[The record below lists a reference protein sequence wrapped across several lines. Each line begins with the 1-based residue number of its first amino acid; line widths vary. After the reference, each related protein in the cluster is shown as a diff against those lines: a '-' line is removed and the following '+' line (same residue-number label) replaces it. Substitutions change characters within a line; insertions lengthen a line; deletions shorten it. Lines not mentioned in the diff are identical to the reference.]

1 MKPHNRFGNIITAP
15 GEFIRGVILNNGVT
29 MIYFDNSATT
39 FPSDRVR
46 TVINDMLR
54 DEFSGNPGSLH
65 KLGVAADKAYCD
77 TQAKVADLLGAYG
90 SEIIFTSCATESAN
104 TAIRGFMS
112 RNLRAGRR
120 VISTRTEHKASLECL
135 ALLEKSGYEVV
146 YLPVGTDG
154 KPDLAELEKAM
165 TGEKTA
171 LLCFT
176 LVNNETGSVLPLDK
190 ITALR
195 NRLSPDTKIYLD
207 AVQALGK
214 MPINLHKMNVDM
226 CSFSGHKIHSVKG
239 NGVLY
244 VKDGIRID
252 PFILGGGQ
260 QKGMRSGTQS
270 LLLAKAFEVALEE
283 AVETMESSH
292 ANAVKINQYLRKELA
307 ERKAVILS
315 PEDAL
320 PYVLNVSFEGFESE
334 TMLHCLEIYDIY
346 VSTVSACSSKAKK
359 VSYVLLES
367 GVDRKTA
374 ANAVRLSFSRYNSME
389 EAEQF
394 IEKVDEIYDLYA
406 VRK

>member
-1 MKPHNRFGNIITAP
+1 
-15 GEFIRGVILNNGVT
+15 

-46 TVINDMLR
+46 QVVSEMMK

-65 KLGVAADKAYCD
+65 KLGVSADKAYGE
-77 TQAKVADLLGAYG
+77 TQAKVAKLLGA
-90 SEIIFTSCATESAN
+90 SSDEIIFTSCATESAN
-104 TAIRGFMS
+104 TAIRGFLS
-112 RNLRAGRR
+112 RNQRAGKR

-135 ALLEKSGYEVV
+135 ALLEKSGYDVY
-146 YLPVGTDG
+146 YLPVGSDG
-154 KPDLAELEKAM
+154 KPVMEALEKAL
-165 TGEKTA
+165 TEEKTA

-176 LVNNETGSVLPLDK
+176 LVNNETGSVLPLEQ
-190 ITALR
+190 IVNLR
-195 NRLSPDTKIYLD
+195 NKISPDTKIYLD

-214 MPINLHKMNVDM
+214 MPIDLHKMNVDM

-239 NGVLY
+239 TGVLY
-244 VKDGIRID
+244 LKNGVRID
-252 PFILGGGQ
+252 PLILGGGQ

-270 LLLAKAFEVALEE
+270 LLLAKAFEAALEE

>member
-1 MKPHNRFGNIITAP
+1 
-15 GEFIRGVILNNGVT
+15 

-46 TVINDMLR
+46 QVVSEMMK

-65 KLGVAADKAYCD
+65 KLGVSADKAYGE
-77 TQAKVADLLGAYG
+77 TQAKVAKLLGA
-90 SEIIFTSCATESAN
+90 SSDEIIFTSCATESAN
-104 TAIRGFMS
+104 TAIRGFLS
-112 RNLRAGRR
+112 RNQRAGKR

-135 ALLEKSGYEVV
+135 ALLEKSGYDVY
-146 YLPVGTDG
+146 YLPVGSDG
-154 KPDLAELEKAM
+154 KPVMEALEKAL
-165 TGEKTA
+165 TEEKTA

-176 LVNNETGSVLPLDK
+176 LVNNETGSVLPLEQ
-190 ITALR
+190 IVSLR
-195 NRLSPDTKIYLD
+195 NKISPDTKIYLD

-214 MPINLHKMNVDM
+214 MPIDLHKMNVDM

-239 NGVLY
+239 TGVLY
-244 VKDGIRID
+244 LKNGVRID
-252 PFILGGGQ
+252 PLILGGGQ

-270 LLLAKAFEVALEE
+270 LLLAKAFEAALEE

-292 ANAVKINQYLRKELA
+292 ANAVMINQYLRKELA

-394 IEKVDEIYDLYA
+394 IQKVDEIYDLYA
-406 VRK
+406 VWK